1 MYDVETYTD
10 PELLDILD
18 LNNPTDRELEA
29 KIVSLIRKY
38 ENMQNESGNK
48 LAKFF
53 DDIYKHFFDLES
65 DDESDDQEIIE
76 GLAVFR
82 VGIGNQFSILCD
94 LDFFIHLILQRFQIK
109 LYGFIL

>member
-38 ENMQNESGNK
+38 ENMQNDSGNK

-53 DDIYKHFFDLES
+53 DDIYNHFFDLES
-65 DDESDDQEIIE
+65 DSKFLMLFSDSKIIRI
-76 GLAVFR
+76 LLLTKFCS
-82 VGIGNQFSILCD
+82 INSFS
-94 LDFFIHLILQRFQIK
+94 FFSLVSKITFLIWFFNIFL
-109 LYGFIL
+109 